1 MNIEKIVNML
11 YINISINILLLL
23 SYVKLFEF
31 YVYLLYGE
39 IMRTNLDY
47 NAINCICLAS
57 GKRSQNLENEQ
68 RQIIR
73 DTYTLYYITSGKGM
87 VTIDGI
93 GYLVSAGQSV
103 LTFPFS
109 NVCLE
114 ADNDLS
120 WEYSWVE
127 FRGLEAAWLVS
138 QTSLSKKHPV
148 VEKIPVRSFESL
160 FNIED
165 SGSDSTFAQ
174 CRAGGKLIVLL
185 SYYVEYFPCK
195 DSENVNYAILARKYI
210 EKNYRNY
217 ECSVQSVA
225 NHIQI
230 DRTYLYRLFKSET
243 GMSVIDY
250 INHCRISKAEVLLID
265 DSISIKDVA
274 YSVGFTDQMYFS
286 KVFKKLKGQTPTEFR
301 RKNNGKYI

>member
-1 MNIEKIVNML
+1 
-11 YINISINILLLL
+11 
-23 SYVKLFEF
+23 
-31 YVYLLYGE
+31 
-39 IMRTNLDY
+39 MRTNLDY
-47 NAINCICLAS
+47 NAINCICLAC
-57 GKRSQNLENEQ
+57 GKREQNLENEQ

-73 DTYTLYYITSGKGM
+73 DTYTLYYITSGRGM

-93 GYLVSAGQSV
+93 GFFVSAGQSF

-114 ADNDLS
+114 ADGDFP

-138 QTSLSKKHPV
+138 QTSFGKKHPV
-148 VEKIPVRSFESL
+148 VEKIPILNFEFL

-165 SGSDSTFAQ
+165 CGSDSTFAQ

-185 SYYVEYFPCK
+185 SYYVEHFPCK
-195 DSENVNYAILARKYI
+195 DSENASYAILARKYI
-210 EKNYRNY
+210 EKNYRNP
-217 ECSVQSVA
+217 EFNVQSVA
-225 NHIQI
+225 SHIKI
-230 DRTYLYRLFKSET
+230 DRTYLYRLFKAET

-250 INHCRISKAEVLLID
+250 INNCRISKAEILLID
-265 DSISIKDVA
+265 ESISIKDVA

-286 KVFKKLKGQTPTEFR
+286 KVFKKLRGQTPTEFR
-301 RKNNGKYI
+301 RKNNGMYI